1 MHDIY
6 TEITDRI
13 IAALEAGTPPW
24 VRPWGGEADPTPM
37 NAETRRPYRGV
48 NFLTLSIEAQ
58 AHGYHRNRWL
68 TYRQAA
74 ALGAH
79 VRKGEHGTPVVFWK
93 LREVEA
99 GPDEDKQR
107 VVPLLRCYTV
117 FNTAQID
124 GLPAALAEPLPSVPE
139 WPSDEVA
146 EALIEASGADIRHGG
161 FRAYYQPGN
170 DYIQMPPRASVRQ
183 LVGLLRYD
191 AARTGALDGTPVA
204 AGSAA

>member
-58 AHGYHRNRWL
+58 AHAYHRNRWL

-74 ALGAH
+74 ALSAH

-124 GLPAALAEPLPSVPE
+124 GLPAALAEPLPSVPK

-146 EALIEASGADIRHGG
+146 EALIEGPVRTSGTAASGLTTSPATITSRCCPAQASPARRATTLRRCTNWCTGRHT
-161 FRAYYQPGN
+161 R
-170 DYIQMPPRASVRQ
+170 R
-183 LVGLLRYD
+183 
-191 AARTGALDGTPVA
+191 